1 MCFRSDHYGS
11 VVGERDQLLEQ
22 KTEAQHSYL
31 KNMDRGKE
39 DNKKVGRGE
48 RRGKR
53 EREGEKVERK
63 GKRDFST
70 ATGQF
75 SS

>member
-1 MCFRSDHYGS
+1 MCFRSDHYAS

-39 DNKKVGRGE
+39 DNKKVYIRERGRG
-48 RRGKR
+48 R
-53 EREGEKVERK
+53 ET
-63 GKRDFST
+63 DFST

>member
-1 MCFRSDHYGS
+1 MCFCSDHYGS

-39 DNKKVGRGE
+39 DNKKVCGLGREKGKE
-48 RRGKR
+48 RQRGR
-53 EREGEKVERK
+53 ERK
-63 GKRDFST
+63 
-70 ATGQF
+70 
-75 SS
+75 